1 MLAVVAI
8 VGRPNVGKSTLF
20 NVLSKS
26 RAALVADLPGVTRD
40 RQYGECRLGER
51 PFIVIDTGGVQS
63 EKDGIDSL
71 VEAQSWRAVKEAD
84 LLLWIVDARSG
95 ITSSDQV
102 LAQQLRATGKPLLLV
117 VNKIDG
123 LDSQVA
129 LAEFYALGMGKP
141 YGISAAHGRGVNSLL
156 EHINAI
162 LPADKIAS
170 TDASAAG
177 IKMAIIGRP
186 NVGKSTLVNRLLG
199 EKRVLVFDQPG
210 TTRDSIYL
218 PMQHEGMEYTIIDT
232 AGIRKRA
239 KIEDSV
245 EKFSVVK
252 TLQAIEDAHVVIF
265 LIDAKHGITD
275 QDMSLLGF
283 VLEAGRSLVIAMNKW
298 DGLSVLA
305 REALLKSFEY
315 RLMFAN
321 FAKLH
326 TISALHGTGVGHLFA
341 SVNAAYDAATRKLS
355 TGKLTRI
362 LEKAVA
368 LHPPP
373 IIQKRR
379 IKLRYAH
386 TGGHLPP
393 IIVIHGN
400 QTESVP
406 DSYTRY
412 LMNTFRKELK
422 LEGTPVRIQY
432 KSSQNPYADRRKPAV
447 NSKRGRAKAIP
458 KGRSAF
464 QREPSK
470 RKR

>member
-20 NVLSKS
+20 NVLTKS
-26 RAALVADLPGVTRD
+26 RAALVIDLPGVTRD
-40 RQYGECRLGER
+40 RQYGECRLGDR

-63 EKDGIDSL
+63 EKDGIDNL

-102 LAQQLRATGKPLLLV
+102 LAQQLRAAGKPLLLV

-123 LDSQVA
+123 LEIEVA
-129 LAEFYALGMGKP
+129 LAEFYALGMGSP
-141 YGISAAHGRGVNSLL
+141 HGIAAAHGRGMNSLL
-156 EHINAI
+156 EEIYAR
-162 LPADKIAS
+162 LPEDKKVS
-170 TDASAAG
+170 EDCSAAG
-177 IKMAIIGRP
+177 IKIAMVGRP

-218 PMQHEGMEYTIIDT
+218 PMKHEGVEYTIIDT
-232 AGIRKRA
+232 AGVRRRA
-239 KIEDSV
+239 KIEESV

-252 TLQAIEDAHVVIF
+252 TLQAIEDCHVVIF
-265 LIDAKHGITD
+265 LIDAKQGITD

-298 DGLSVLA
+298 DGLGA
-305 REALLKSFEY
+305 TEREALLKSFEY

-326 TISALHGTGVGHLFA
+326 TISALHGTGVRRLFE
-341 SVNAAYDAATRKLS
+341 SVNGAYDAATRKLS

-368 LHPPP
+368 LHAPP
-373 IIQKRR
+373 IVNNRR

-406 DSYTRY
+406 ETYVSY

-422 LEGTPVRIQY
+422 LEGTPVRIQF
-432 KSSQNPYADRRKPAV
+432 KSSKNPYADRKKSAV
-447 NSKRGRAKAIP
+447 ASKRRRPSNIP
-458 KGRSAF
+458 KGRSGF
-464 QREPSK
+464 QREPST
-470 RKR
+470 RK

>member
-20 NVLSKS
+20 NVLTKS
-26 RAALVADLPGVTRD
+26 RAALVVDLPGVTRD
-40 RQYGECRLGER
+40 RQYGECRLGDR

-63 EKDGIDSL
+63 EKDGIDNL

-102 LAQQLRATGKPLLLV
+102 LAQQLRAAGKPLLLV

-123 LDSQVA
+123 LEIQVA
-129 LAEFYALGMGKP
+129 LAEFYALGMGNP
-141 YGISAAHGRGVNSLL
+141 HGIAAAHGRGMNSLL
-156 EHINAI
+156 EEIYAR
-162 LPADKIAS
+162 LPEDKKVS
-170 TDASAAG
+170 EDTSAAG
-177 IKMAIIGRP
+177 IKIAIVGRP
-186 NVGKSTLVNRLLG
+186 NVGKSTLVNRLMG

-218 PMQHEGMEYTIIDT
+218 PMKHEGVEYTIIDT
-232 AGIRKRA
+232 AGVRRRA
-239 KIEDSV
+239 KIEESV

-252 TLQAIEDAHVVIF
+252 TLQAIEDCHVVIF
-265 LIDAKHGITD
+265 LIDAKQGITD

-298 DGLSVLA
+298 DGLSA
-305 REALLKSFEY
+305 SEREALLKSFEY

-326 TISALHGTGVGHLFA
+326 TISALHGTGVGRLFE
-341 SVNAAYDAATRKLS
+341 SVNGAYDAATRKLS

-368 LHPPP
+368 LHAPP
-373 IIQKRR
+373 IVNNRR

-406 DSYTRY
+406 ETYMRY

-422 LEGTPVRIQY
+422 LEGTPVRIQF
-432 KSSQNPYADRRKPAV
+432 KSSKNPYADRKKPAIA
-447 NSKRGRAKAIP
+447 SKRGRPSNIP
-458 KGRSAF
+458 KGRAAF
-464 QREPSK
+464 QREPSR
-470 RKR
+470 RK